1 MTIIHSFIPIFW
13 FSIILP
19 IGCLPNNEN
28 VLYYYLYFYYP
39 VLVGILPIFFSSLFS
54 FIAFRNVRHVIRRQV
69 PIVRQL
75 TAMIFIRVIV
85 YLPYAVYRIFTI
97 VKLASSNYDIPFLF
111 DQLMQAGVVLFR
123 NIDYAVTS
131 LSSFVYFYPM
141 IFV

>member
-1 MTIIHSFIPIFW
+1 MTIIHSFIPIFC
-13 FSIILP
+13 IPP

-54 FIAFRNVRHVIRRQV
+54 LIAFRNVRHVIRHQV

-85 YLPYAVYRIFTI
+85 FVITYLSYGVYRNLQKLLSHQSIQQNENKIPKNFNKYFEPIFH
-97 VKLASSNYDIPFLF
+97 LNDF
-111 DQLMQAGVVLFR
+111 DCV
-123 NIDYAVTS
+123 I
-131 LSSFVYFYPM
+131 
-141 IFV
+141 IFSQIMK